1 LLLFFLVNG
10 QRRRAAKYM
19 QMALCYFEN
28 YFHFYLDMAVKE
40 TLILN
45 DNNRITHKKAFLAR
59 AKLVVTW

>member
-1 LLLFFLVNG
+1 MGKEEERLNICKWHYVIL
-10 QRRRAAKYM
+10 KII
-19 QMALCYFEN
+19 
-28 YFHFYLDMAVKE
+28 FHFYLDMALKE

>member
-1 LLLFFLVNG
+1 MGKEEERLNICKWHYVILKIV
-10 QRRRAAKYM
+10 
-19 QMALCYFEN
+19 
-28 YFHFYLDMAVKE
+28 FHFYRDMAVKE

>member
-1 LLLFFLVNG
+1 MGKEEERLNICKWHYVIL
-10 QRRRAAKYM
+10 KII
-19 QMALCYFEN
+19 
-28 YFHFYLDMAVKE
+28 FHFYLDMAVKE

>member
-1 LLLFFLVNG
+1 MGKEEERLNICKWHYIILKIVFL
-10 QRRRAAKYM
+10 
-19 QMALCYFEN
+19 
-28 YFHFYLDMAVKE
+28 FYLDMAVKE